1 MPGPVQAAVR
11 RTDDHR
17 PAVLSI
23 PAGHP
28 YVTAVSA
35 AMADAV
41 VTLPDPTTPWWPHP
55 ALEPG
60 WIAEH
65 ADSIDVAHLHFGFD
79 HVRPVRLAAWCDEL
93 DGAGI
98 PLVHTI
104 HDLRNPHHV
113 DRSRHDL
120 HLELLVAR
128 AAHLFTLTNA
138 AAETVAR
145 RHGRRP
151 EVIAHPGVLWGER
164 VDLAPVERGLVGIH
178 LGPLRCNVVE
188 AASVAAAAAVAAHR
202 QGGHVVVDVETGAG
216 AHRPDGPAELDALDR
231 LAAAGDVTV
240 EVRPPLSDAALATYL
255 GRLHVAVLPYR
266 FGSHSGWLEACRDAG
281 TTVVAPSCGFYADQW
296 ADVISYRDDER
307 SGLDAESLT
316 EAVAEALSRPPPEP
330 SDWFWRDRQRREVAL
345 AHVAAYCRVL
355 DR

>member
-1 MPGPVQAAVR
+1 M
-11 RTDDHR
+11 
-17 PAVLSI
+17 
-23 PAGHP
+23 
-28 YVTAVSA
+28 SA
-35 AMADAV
+35 ATADAV

-60 WIAEH
+60 WIAER
-65 ADSIDVAHLHFGFD
+65 ANSIDVAHLHFGFD
-79 HVRPVRLAAWCDEL
+79 HVCPVRLAAWCDEL

-104 HDLRNPHHV
+104 HDLRNPHHA
-113 DRSRHDL
+113 DRSRHDR

-128 AAHLFTLTNA
+128 AAHLFTLTDA

-151 EVIAHPGVLWGER
+151 EVVAHPGVLWGER
-164 VDLAPVERGLVGIH
+164 
-178 LGPLRCNVVE
+178 
-188 AASVAAAAAVAAHR
+188 AASLRSSRAWSASISGRCGATSSMR
-202 QGGHVVVDVETGAG
+202 LLWRRRRPPPPTDEAG
-216 AHRPDGPAELDALDR
+216 ACSSTWTPERAPTGRTGRPSSTRSIDWPPT
-231 LAAAGDVTV
+231 GDVTV
-240 EVRPPLSDAALATYL
+240 EVRPPLSDAALAKHL

-281 TTVVAPSCGFYADQW
+281 TTVVAPNCGFYADQW
-296 ADVISYRDDER
+296 ADVISYHHDER
-307 SGLDAESLT
+307 RGLDAESLT

-330 SDWFWRDRQRREVAL
+330 SDRPWRDRQRREVAL

>member
-1 MPGPVQAAVR
+1 MPGPVQPAVR

-28 YVTAVSA
+28 YMRAVSA

-79 HVRPVRLAAWCDEL
+79 HVCPVRLAAWCDEL

-104 HDLRNPHHV
+104 HDLRNPHHA
-113 DRSRHDL
+113 DPSRHDL

-128 AAHLFTLTNA
+128 AAHLFTLTDA

-151 EVIAHPGVLWGER
+151 EVVAHPGVLWGER
-164 VDLAPVERGLVGIH
+164 VGLAPVEPGLVGIH
-178 LGPLRCNVVE
+178 LGPLRCNVVD
-188 AASVAAAAAVAAHR
+188 AASVAAAAAAAAHR
-202 QGGHVVVDVETGAG
+202 RGGHVVVDVDTGAG

-240 EVRPPLSDAALATYL
+240 EVRPPLSDAALAKYL

-296 ADVISYRDDER
+296 ADVISYHHDER
-307 SGLDAESLT
+307 RGLDAESLT

-330 SDWFWRDRQRREVAL
+330 SDWSWRDRQRREVAL

>member
-1 MPGPVQAAVR
+1 MPGPVQPAVN

-17 PAVLSI
+17 PAVLAV
-23 PAGHP
+23 PADHP
-28 YVTAVSA
+28 YIRAVSA

-60 WIAEH
+60 WIAER

-79 HVRPVRLAAWCDEL
+79 HVFPVRLAAWCDEL
-93 DGAGI
+93 EGAGI

-104 HDLRNPHHV
+104 HDLRNPHHA
-113 DRSRHDL
+113 DPSRHDR

-128 AAHLFTLTNA
+128 ADHLFTLTDA

-151 EVIAHPGVLWGER
+151 EVVAHPGVLWGER
-164 VDLAPVERGLVGIH
+164 GLASVEPGLVGIH
-178 LGPLRCNVVE
+178 LGPLRCNVVD
-188 AASVAAAAAVAAHR
+188 AALVAAAAAAGARRRRGRVL
-202 QGGHVVVDVETGAG
+202 VDLDTGAG
-216 AHRPDGPAELDALDR
+216 NHRPDGQAELDALDR
-231 LAAAGDVTV
+231 LAATGDVTV
-240 EVRPPLSDAALATYL
+240 EVRPPLSDAALAKHL

-296 ADVISYRDDER
+296 ADVVSYHHDER
-307 SGLDAESLT
+307 RGLDAQSLT

-330 SDWFWRDRQRREVAL
+330 SDRRWRDRQRREVAL